1 MGEKHLLIKG
11 GELHHKQAYGSKIV
25 CEIRE

>member
-1 MGEKHLLIKG
+1 LGEKLLLIKG
-11 GELHHKQAYGSKIV
+11 GEAHHKQAYGGKIV